1 MTSVVKKIAAYAK
14 LLRLSNAPTAV
25 ADVWMGYAVVSGELK
40 PTWPLALMTV
50 ASLCLYHGGMALNDA
65 NDAEEDARDNRGR
78 PIENEQVSRNTAY
91 SLAYGLFTLAILLS
105 FYLCILIAGFELL
118 FITAL
123 LCAAIIAYNSRYKPT
138 VAGPFLMAFCRFL
151 NVQLGSSAAVFT
163 LQTFEGK
170 APASLSDAYAAAFVI
185 GCYVLGLT
193 LFARHETAGAN
204 RVPLLIGLSISL
216 AAIAI
221 AATTLWIPPSV
232 NPLSWRL
239 MLVVAGLFS
248 VRGMVAGILQPTPKN
263 IGRGV
268 GIAIQGLVV
277 IDATLAT
284 LYAGP
289 VAGLAILALL
299 PVTMLLARWIPQ
311 T

>member
-1 MTSVVKKIAAYAK
+1 MTSVVKKFAAYAK

-40 PTWPLALMTV
+40 PTLPLALMTL

-65 NDAEEDARDNRGR
+65 VDAHQDGIDRRGR
-78 PIENEQVSRNTAY
+78 PIEFGLISRSTAY
-91 SLAYGLFTLAILLS
+91 AI
-105 FYLCILIAGFELL
+105 AN
-118 FITAL
+118 AL
-123 LCAAIIAYNSRYKPT
+123 
-138 VAGPFLMAFCRFL
+138 M
-151 NVQLGSSAAVFT
+151 VF
-163 LQTFEGK
+163 
-170 APASLSDAYAAAFVI
+170 A
-185 GCYVLGLT
+185 LT
-193 LFARHETAGAN
+193 
-204 RVPLLIGLSISL
+204 L
-216 AAIAI
+216 AAIAVSLVDNPGPFVMAAMLAVCVRFYNSKLKRTLLGPLFMGMCRVCNVSLGAIVGAAANPLAYAAIMRPISAGILLYVIGLTVFARDEAHAKRRGVLDIGLTLCLAGVGILGFSPLLSDGIPNNHQPTTWAIFWI
-221 AATTLWIPPSV
+221 AATLIAT
-232 NPLSWRL
+232 
-239 MLVVAGLFS
+239 
-248 VRGMVAGILQPTPKN
+248 RGMVAGILQPTPRN